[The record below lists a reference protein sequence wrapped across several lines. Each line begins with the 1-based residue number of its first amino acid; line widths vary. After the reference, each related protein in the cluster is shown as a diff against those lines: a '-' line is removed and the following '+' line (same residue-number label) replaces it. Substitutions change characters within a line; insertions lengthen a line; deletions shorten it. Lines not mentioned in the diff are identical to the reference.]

1 METKLERI
9 AAKAREETTLKFTS
23 LCHHITKELVW
34 ESLNNIPTNSAAGVD
49 GVDVTKAKETF
60 EFGVNS
66 LKVPNFPTPL
76 SSACCA

>member
-49 GVDVTKAKETF
+49 GRPFKS
-60 EFGVNS
+60 GG
-66 LKVPNFPTPL
+66 
-76 SSACCA
+76 